1 MTFTEEQNIFC
12 VMRKLEANSYKHVI
26 AKLGRKYDKNKTP
39 SKTDIY
45 RWIKKFEATGTIND
59 MRKKSS
65 AVKVGRKPTAR
76 STENIAAVRDSVG
89 RSPKKSVRRRSQ
101 DLGLNKSSVQRGR
114 GVNRVQ
120 RGHQWYQQDGATPH
134 TANVSLMWLDQKFPN
149 RLITCK
155 CIPPTST
162 PQMFICGDI

>member
-1 MTFTEEQNIFC
+1 MNSKNNVFCGSESPNEALERPIHSLKCTVWAAISKHGIIGPFWFEDAQEQPLT
-12 VMRKLEANSYKHVI
+12 VTKERYLEV
-26 AKLGRKYDKNKTP
+26 LNKF
-39 SKTDIY
+39 
-45 RWIKKFEATGTIND
+45 WHG
-59 MRKKSS
+59 
-65 AVKVGRKPTAR
+65 
-76 STENIAAVRDSVG
+76 
-89 RSPKKSVRRRSQ
+89 
-101 DLGLNKSSVQRGR
+101 LGLMSRGR